1 MTGSE
6 LSELSELSEESEKL
20 ENSEHSEYSEHS
32 ENSEGWV
39 NCVNFAF
46 KTEGMEKIKIAIV
59 NGANL
64 NLTGERFPEIYGKES
79 FGDYLEQ
86 MKRGHPEFEILYSQS
101 NSEGEIIDTL
111 QRLRA
116 DSGIAGII
124 INPGAYAHYSYAIA
138 DALAD
143 ISKPKVEVHLSNI
156 MSREAHRRVSVTAAH
171 CDALIAGAGI
181 NGYTLAAM
189 LIQKKCL
196 IKK

>member
-1 MTGSE
+1 M
-6 LSELSELSEESEKL
+6 SEESEKL
-20 ENSEHSEYSEHS
+20 ENSENSEYSECS

-86 MKRGHPEFEILYSQS
+86 MKREHPEFEILYSQS

-116 DSGIAGII
+116 DSGVAGII

-189 LIQKKCL
+189 LIQEKCL

>member
-1 MTGSE
+1 M
-6 LSELSELSEESEKL
+6 SEESEKL
-20 ENSEHSEYSEHS
+20 ENSENSEYSECS

-86 MKRGHPEFEILYSQS
+86 MKREHPEFEILYSQS

-116 DSGIAGII
+116 DSGVAGII

-189 LIQKKCL
+189 LIQEKYL